1 MVASVS
7 SSNSAVSNWADSIY
21 AKLDTKNQGYIEKTD
36 LQDAL
41 SKAGATSNGSGGQSV
56 NVDDTF
62 SALDGD
68 SDGKVTKSELT
79 EAMSKLSDHLNAQF
93 DASRVGRGGPPPD
106 GPPPA
111 GQPGDGQDDGASAS
125 ATGATG
131 ATGAMGGMG
140 GAHGPHGGRRA
151 GGDGDGDGGGGST
164 DATSGTSGTSGTDS
178 TSADYIAAA
187 DTDGDG
193 TVSDAEQ
200 AAYEKKVASG
210 QGDSGN
216 SSSSGAAQQ
225 ATHQKDPMRELAHA
239 LHLLKAYAENS
250 GSDASTGDA
259 GTSSTTSVS
268 VEA

>member
-7 SSNSAVSNWADSIY
+7 SSTSAVSNWADSIY

-41 SKAGATSNGSGGQSV
+41 SKAGATSNGNGSGGQSV

-93 DASRVGRGGPPPD
+93 DASRVGGG
-106 GPPPA
+106 
-111 GQPGDGQDDGASAS
+111 
-125 ATGATG
+125 
-131 ATGAMGGMG
+131 
-140 GAHGPHGGRRA
+140 
-151 GGDGDGDGGGGST
+151 GGGGSK
-164 DATSGTSGTSGTDS
+164 DATSGTSGASGTDS

-210 QGDSGN
+210 QADSGN

-250 GSDASTGDA
+250 GSDAPTGDA

>member
-41 SKAGATSNGSGGQSV
+41 SKAGATSNGNGSGGQSV

-93 DASRVGRGGPPPD
+93 DASRVGRGG
-106 GPPPA
+106 
-111 GQPGDGQDDGASAS
+111 
-125 ATGATG
+125 
-131 ATGAMGGMG
+131 
-140 GAHGPHGGRRA
+140 
-151 GGDGDGDGGGGST
+151 GDGDGDGGGGSST
-164 DATSGTSGTSGTDS
+164 DATSGTSGASGTDS

-210 QGDSGN
+210 QADSGN

>member
-7 SSNSAVSNWADSIY
+7 SNSSAVSNWADAIY
-21 AKLDTKNQGYIEKTD
+21 SRLDTRNQGYIEKTD
-36 LQDAL
+36 LEDAL
-41 SKAGATSNGSGGQSV
+41 SKASANGSGQQV

-79 EAMSKLSDHLNAQF
+79 EAVSKLSDQLNAQF
-93 DASRVGRGGPPPD
+93 DASRVGT
-106 GPPPA
+106 
-111 GQPGDGQDDGASAS
+111 S
-125 ATGATG
+125 
-131 ATGAMGGMG
+131 AMGGMG
-140 GAHGPHGGRRA
+140 GAGGPRGPHGGGRA
-151 GGDGDGDGGGGST
+151 GGDGDGGDSSP
-164 DATSGTSGTSGTDS
+164 ADS
-178 TSADYIAAA
+178 TSGASGTNSTSTDYIAAA

-200 AAYEKKVASG
+200 AAYEKKVASSQDG
-210 QGDSGN
+210 SGN
-216 SSSSGAAQQ
+216 ASSGGTQQ
-225 ATHQKDPMRELAHA
+225 AAHQKDPMRELAHA

-250 GSDASTGDA
+250 GSDASTADA

>member
-7 SSNSAVSNWADSIY
+7 SSTSAVSNWADSIY

-41 SKAGATSNGSGGQSV
+41 SKAGATSNGNGSGGQSV

-93 DASRVGRGGPPPD
+93 DASRVGGG
-106 GPPPA
+106 
-111 GQPGDGQDDGASAS
+111 
-125 ATGATG
+125 
-131 ATGAMGGMG
+131 
-140 GAHGPHGGRRA
+140 
-151 GGDGDGDGGGGST
+151 GGGGSK
-164 DATSGTSGTSGTDS
+164 DATSGTSGASGTDS

-187 DTDGDG
+187 DTDGNG

-210 QGDSGN
+210 QADSGN

-250 GSDASTGDA
+250 GSDAPTGDA

>member
-7 SSNSAVSNWADSIY
+7 SSSSAVSNWADSIY

-79 EAMSKLSDHLNAQF
+79 EAMSKLSDQLNAQF
-93 DASRVGRGGPPPD
+93 DASRVGRGG
-106 GPPPA
+106 
-111 GQPGDGQDDGASAS
+111 
-125 ATGATG
+125 
-131 ATGAMGGMG
+131 
-140 GAHGPHGGRRA
+140 
-151 GGDGDGDGGGGST
+151 GDGDGGGGST
-164 DATSGTSGTSGTDS
+164 DATSGTSGASGTDS

-210 QGDSGN
+210 QADSGN

-250 GSDASTGDA
+250 GSDAPTGDA